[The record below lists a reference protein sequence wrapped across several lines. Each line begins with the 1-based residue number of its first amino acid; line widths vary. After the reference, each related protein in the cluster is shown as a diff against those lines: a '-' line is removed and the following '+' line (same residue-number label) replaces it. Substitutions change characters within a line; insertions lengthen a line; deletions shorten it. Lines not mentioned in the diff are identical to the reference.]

1 MKDTWGRLTAV
12 LEKMLIVYQ
21 AIFELSLQKREVL
34 VQSNVPGLE
43 MIMKQEENVCF
54 EVTRLDKIRKS
65 IIKEL
70 AAIYGI
76 TDAKITLSQLVELAD
91 QDEIGNVKIVEQ
103 ELTTIILKISEAN
116 NVNKQLVE
124 QGLLIV
130 NYSLNLLAQSTVGPT
145 YHPNEKASF
154 APPNKSLFDSKA

>member
-1 MKDTWGRLTAV
+1 MKDKWEKLTAV

-43 MIMKQEENVCF
+43 TIMKQEENLCF

-65 IIKEL
+65 IIQEL

-76 TDAKITLSQLVELAD
+76 TDTEIALSQLVQMAD
-91 QDEIGNVKIVEQ
+91 PEEIGTFKNVEQ
-103 ELTTIILKISEAN
+103 ELASILFKIAEVN
-116 NVNKQLVE
+116 DVNKQLVE

-130 NYSLNLLAQSTVGPT
+130 NYSLNLLAQSSVGPT

-154 APPNKSLFDSKA
+154 VPPNKSLFDSKA

>member
-1 MKDTWGRLTAV
+1 MKDKWEKLTAV

-43 MIMKQEENVCF
+43 TIMKQEENLCF

-65 IIKEL
+65 IIQEL

-76 TDAKITLSQLVELAD
+76 TDTKIALSELVQMAD
-91 QDEIGNVKIVEQ
+91 QDEIGNFKNVDQ
-103 ELTTIILKISEAN
+103 ELTTIIFKISEVN
-116 NVNKQLVE
+116 NVNKELVE

-130 NYSLNLLAQSTVGPT
+130 NYSLNLLAQSSVGPT

-154 APPNKSLFDSKA
+154 VPPNKSLFDSKA

>member
-1 MKDTWGRLTAV
+1 MKDKWRKLTAV
-12 LEKMLIVYQ
+12 LEKMLIMYQ

-43 MIMKQEENVCF
+43 TIMKQEENLCF

-65 IIKEL
+65 IIQEL

-76 TDAKITLSQLVELAD
+76 TDTKIALSQLVQMAD
-91 QDEIGNVKIVEQ
+91 QDEIGNFKNVEQ
-103 ELTTIILKISEAN
+103 ELTSIIFKISE
-116 NVNKQLVE
+116 VNDLNKELVE

-130 NYSLNLLAQSTVGPT
+130 NYSLNLLAQSSVGPT
-145 YHPNEKASF
+145 YHPNEKTSF
-154 APPNKSLFDSKA
+154 TPPNKSLFDSKA

>member
-1 MKDTWGRLTAV
+1 VNNKWGKLTAV
-12 LEKMLIVYQ
+12 LEKMLIMYQ

-43 MIMKQEENVCF
+43 TIMKQEENLCF

-65 IIKEL
+65 IIQEL

-76 TDAKITLSQLVELAD
+76 TDTKITLSQLVQMAD
-91 QDEIGNVKIVEQ
+91 QDEIGNFKNVEQ
-103 ELTTIILKISEAN
+103 ELTSIIFKISEVN
-116 NVNKQLVE
+116 NVNKELVE

-130 NYSLNLLAQSTVGPT
+130 NYSLNLLAQSSVGPT

-154 APPNKSLFDSKA
+154 VPPNKALFDSKA

>member
-21 AIFELSLQKREVL
+21 AILELSLQKREVL

-43 MIMKQEENVCF
+43 TIMKQEENVCF

-76 TDAKITLSQLVELAD
+76 TDPKITLSHLAQVAD
-91 QDEIGNVKIVEQ
+91 QDEIGNVKNVEQ
-103 ELTTIILKISEAN
+103 ELTTIILKISEVN

-154 APPNKSLFDSKA
+154 PPPNKSLFDSKA

>member
-1 MKDTWGRLTAV
+1 VKDKWGRLTAV

-43 MIMKQEENVCF
+43 TIMKQEENVCF

-65 IIKEL
+65 IIQEL

-76 TDAKITLSQLVELAD
+76 TDPKITLSQLVQVAD
-91 QDEIGNVKIVEQ
+91 QEDIGNVKNVEQ
-103 ELTTIILKISEAN
+103 ELTTIILKISEVN
-116 NVNKQLVE
+116 SVNKQLVE

>member
-1 MKDTWGRLTAV
+1 MNNKWGKLTAV
-12 LEKMLIVYQ
+12 LEKMLIMYQ

-43 MIMKQEENVCF
+43 TIMKQEENLCF

-65 IIKEL
+65 IIQEL

-76 TDAKITLSQLVELAD
+76 TDTKITLSQLVQMAD
-91 QDEIGNVKIVEQ
+91 QDEIGNFKNVEQ
-103 ELTTIILKISEAN
+103 ELTSIIFKISEVN
-116 NVNKQLVE
+116 NVNKELVE

-130 NYSLNLLAQSTVGPT
+130 NYSLNLLAQSSVGPT

-154 APPNKSLFDSKA
+154 VPPNKALFDSKA

>member
-1 MKDTWGRLTAV
+1 MKDKWGRLTAV

-43 MIMKQEENVCF
+43 TIMIQEENVCF

-76 TDAKITLSQLVELAD
+76 TDPKITLSQLVQVAD
-91 QDEIGNVKIVEQ
+91 QEDIGNVKNVEQ
-103 ELTTIILKISEAN
+103 ELTTIILKISEVN

>member
-1 MKDTWGRLTAV
+1 MKDKWGKLTAV
-12 LEKMLIVYQ
+12 LEKMLIMYQ
-21 AIFELSLQKREVL
+21 AIFELCLQKREVL
-34 VQSNVPGLE
+34 VQRNVPGLE
-43 MIMKQEENVCF
+43 TIMKQEENLCF

-76 TDAKITLSQLVELAD
+76 TDTKIALSELVQMAD
-91 QDEIGNVKIVEQ
+91 QEEIGNLKNVEQ
-103 ELTTIILKISEAN
+103 ELASILFKIAEVN
-116 NVNKQLVE
+116 DVNKQLVE

-130 NYSLNLLAQSTVGPT
+130 NYSLNLLAQSAVGPT

-154 APPNKSLFDSKA
+154 SPPNKSLFDSKA

>member
-1 MKDTWGRLTAV
+1 MKDKWRKLTAV
-12 LEKMLIVYQ
+12 LEKMLIMYQ

-34 VQSNVPGLE
+34 VQRNVPGLE
-43 MIMKQEENVCF
+43 TVMKQEENLCF

-65 IIKEL
+65 IIQEL

-76 TDAKITLSQLVELAD
+76 TDTKIALSQLVQMAD
-91 QDEIGNVKIVEQ
+91 QDEIEIFKNVEQ
-103 ELTTIILKISEAN
+103 ELTSILFKISEVN
-116 NVNKQLVE
+116 NVNKELVE

>member
-1 MKDTWGRLTAV
+1 VKDKWGKLTAV
-12 LEKMLIVYQ
+12 LEKMLIMYQ

-34 VQSNVPGLE
+34 VQRNVPGLE
-43 MIMKQEENVCF
+43 TLMKQEENLCF

-65 IIKEL
+65 IIQEL

-76 TDAKITLSQLVELAD
+76 TDTKIALSQLVQMAGQE
-91 QDEIGNVKIVEQ
+91 EIGNFKTVEQ
-103 ELTTIILKISEAN
+103 ELTSIIFKISEVN
-116 NVNKQLVE
+116 NVNKELVE

-130 NYSLNLLAQSTVGPT
+130 NYSLNLLAQSSVSPT

-154 APPNKSLFDSKA
+154 VPPNKSLFDSKA

>member
-1 MKDTWGRLTAV
+1 MKDKWEKFTAV

-34 VQSNVPGLE
+34 VQRNISELE
-43 MIMKQEENVCF
+43 MIMKQEENLCF
-54 EVTRLDKIRKS
+54 EVARLDKIRKS
-65 IIKEL
+65 IIQEL

-76 TDAKITLSQLVELAD
+76 TEMKSALSQLIEAAD
-91 QDEIGNVKIVEQ
+91 QDEIGNLKNVEQ
-103 ELTTIILKISEAN
+103 EFTTIILKISEVN
-116 NVNKQLVE
+116 NVNKELVE

-130 NYSLNLLAQSTVGPT
+130 NYSLNLLAQSSVGPT